1 MPQQFFRRRLWPA
14 AVFTL
19 TFAILI
25 TGLTPS
31 KKLRGSRWTAVP
43 SAYAMAA
50 AASLPGT
57 IQAEDFDDGANGVAY
72 RDNSAGNAGGQYRT
86 SDVDIEVT
94 SDMSGGYDVGWT
106 AAGEWLNYTVDVA
119 ADGTYD
125 IAFRVAS

>member
-1 MPQQFFRRRLWPA
+1 MPHPFFGRRLWSA

-19 TFAILI
+19 TVAIPF
-25 TGLTPS
+25 TGLTSFSNPGGRRS
-31 KKLRGSRWTAVP
+31 PALP

-72 RDNSAGNAGGQYRT
+72 RDNSAANSGGQYRT

-94 SDMSGGYDVGWT
+94 SDTNGGYDVGWT
-106 AAGEWLNYTVDVA
+106 AAGE
-119 ADGTYD
+119 
-125 IAFRVAS
+125 